1 MSNLPMATVG
11 GTSDYDMRKLD
22 ASASVP
28 KWALKLARRIAKLE
42 PGKAYAITVMMV
54 GSTPVWTVQ
63 TTGEIE
69 NHPLDCKT

>member
-1 MSNLPMATVG
+1 MTVMG
-11 GTSDYDMRKLD
+11 GTNDYDMRKLD

-42 PGKAYAITVMMV
+42 RGKAYTITVMMV

-63 TTGEIE
+63 ATGEIE
-69 NHPLDCKT
+69 NHPLDDKT